1 MPKRIL
7 IICCIGW
14 HGTSSS
20 LLSPLFLLPL
30 FHLSHSRDR
39 HGCQERQWRLKSA
52 CQPAQ
57 RSAAQLGRRK
67 GPYITAGFLK
77 GRVDKT
83 EVGRN
88 ELISSSVLS
97 LSDNISPTMQRV
109 AFTSFA
115 SSVKVQNR
123 KYRTYCPRF
132 NPPEMNHIGR
142 KTIYPTKLN
151 K

>member
-20 LLSPLFLLPL
+20 LLSSSFLSSTFPTLATVTVAKKGNGDLSPLA
-30 FHLSHSRDR
+30 S
-39 HGCQERQWRLKSA
+39 
-52 CQPAQ
+52 Q

-97 LSDNISPTMQRV
+97 LSDDISPTTQRV